1 MGRGFSRGTRGQE
14 ETISPTAAKS
24 SVRRVTSASVL
35 PAADACNFG
44 RRARKTRK
52 PPSQRNRHRSR
63 SRPRTHGR
71 RGTRLRGARARRAR
85 VRARPLAG
93 RDLPLGPG
101 QRAPGALRGPGPGGR
116 PPGAHGAVALG
127 SALRGPG
134 PGGRPPGAHGAVAL
148 GSALR
153 ASPASASA
161 TGPPTWRRGPLPPTC
176 SCAPR
181 SRGASWRTCSGCCRG
196 DRRRFPASLDRQDR
210 DRRPVLVSQGALE
223 GALEKAT
230 GLLRRDQGDAAR
242 SRVPRSPE
250 RTLQPSGF
258 TWK

>member
-101 QRAPGALRGPGPGGR
+101 RRAPGTLRG
-116 PPGAHGAVALG
+116 A
-127 SALRGPG
+127 G

-223 GALEKAT
+223 EALEKAT